1 MSHGSGASL
10 RTRAL
15 RVASVYALA
24 GSALSGCA
32 TGSSVAPRPVT
43 SSAAQAER
51 YTWVDAHCSD
61 GEIDLASIGFER
73 TVDVERRGVDEQHA
87 LLLTLNTALA
97 TEGCRSTSVWTA
109 RRQDELY
116 VYAMEPEAWVEL
128 PGTPHAAGFAAA
140 SGTTCGVEEREPVL
154 GELHFAGDTLEI
166 VTQRSPWCRGYD
178 AHFIYRAMPALEL
191 EGDELV
197 ARYVAHFSRGDAAA
211 LAALFE
217 SHGALIESFT
227 ASRDG
232 QPTRHAGR
240 AAIRAYF
247 ERVFTSTRWHA
258 ARLIAL
264 SPGDDANVIIADLEY
279 MDSELQEPL
288 RVRSSFVLAGGEI
301 FESDTQ
307 LVTDPK
313 PAPSAQPKS

>member
-1 MSHGSGASL
+1 
-10 RTRAL
+10 
-15 RVASVYALA
+15 
-24 GSALSGCA
+24 
-32 TGSSVAPRPVT
+32 
-43 SSAAQAER
+43 
-51 YTWVDAHCSD
+51 
-61 GEIDLASIGFER
+61 
-73 TVDVERRGVDEQHA
+73 
-87 LLLTLNTALA
+87 
-97 TEGCRSTSVWTA
+97 
-109 RRQDELY
+109 
-116 VYAMEPEAWVEL
+116 MEPEAWVEL
-128 PGTPHAAGFAAA
+128 PGTPRAAA
-140 SGTTCGVEEREPVL
+140 SGTACGVEERTPVL

-178 AHFIYRAMPALEL
+178 AHFIYRATPVLEL
-191 EGDELV
+191 EGPELV

-217 SHGALIESFT
+217 SHGALIESFS

-232 QPTRHAGR
+232 QPTRHEGR

-247 ERVFTSTRWHA
+247 ERVFTSARWHA

-264 SPGDDANVIIADLEY
+264 SPGDDANVIIADFEY

-313 PAPSAQPKS
+313 PARNGRGAQVMTGKVPRARRPTARAQLHGSDAQPQRRSRRPPGRTRCAPSSR

>member
-1 MSHGSGASL
+1 MSSTPAS
-10 RTRAL
+10 AK
-15 RVASVYALA
+15 
-24 GSALSGCA
+24 
-32 TGSSVAPRPVT
+32 
-43 SSAAQAER
+43 AER
-51 YTWVDAHCSD
+51 YTWVDAYCSD
-61 GEIDLASIGFER
+61 GTIDLAAVGFER
-73 TVDVERRGVDEQHA
+73 IVDVERRKDRV
-87 LLLTLNTALA
+87 LLTYETALA
-97 TEGCRSTSVWTA
+97 TQGCSSTSVWTA

-116 VYAMEPEAWVEL
+116 AYALEPEAWVEL
-128 PGTPHAAGFAAA
+128 PAGA
-140 SGTTCGVEEREPVL
+140 TCGVQERAPVL

-178 AHFIYRAMPALEL
+178 AHFIYRATPALEL
-191 EGDELV
+191 ESRAL
-197 ARYVAHFSRGDAAA
+197 ALRYVAHFSRGDASA

-217 SHGALIESFT
+217 SHGTVIESFS
-227 ASRDG
+227 ASADG
-232 QPTRHAGR
+232 QATRHEGR

-247 ERVFTSTRWHA
+247 ERVFTSARWHA

-264 SPGDDANVIIADLEY
+264 TPGDEPNVIIADLEY

-313 PAPSAQPKS
+313 PALASAEPKS